1 MIDLLE
7 VLLLEI
13 DLVGEAELETTT
25 IGEAVGDLE
34 MVRVLEGELEAE
46 EPTDLVLVVLGVF
59 EKVEVNVA
67 VLVEDGV

>member
-67 VLVEDGV
+67 VLVEDGD